1 MYGVYRVRVARG
13 TEHLEF
19 QFQESG
25 SSGLQSCCTVSDRAS
40 HGPFQIEPQILYMYV
55 YAIHTHT
62 HIYIYI
68 YIYIYTY
75 LFIYLS
81 LSLSL
86 PSLLNFS
93 AISQYSSTSR
103 PRCGCSVVDHLRDL
117 NGLGLGF
124 RVQGLGFRVFGA

>member
-13 TEHLEF
+13 TEHLE
-19 QFQESG
+19 FQESG

-55 YAIHTHT
+55 HATHTHT

-68 YIYIYTY
+68 YIYIYLPIY
-75 LFIYLS
+75 LFIFIYFS

-93 AISQYSSTSR
+93 AISEYSSTSQT
-103 PRCGCSVVDHLRDL
+103 SLRML
-117 NGLGLGF
+117 
-124 RVQGLGFRVFGA
+124 RS